1 MAYLSAQELSLIR
14 SDASEIAAVF
24 AARRD
29 EFVQAAGLAG
39 RPEALIVGAFCT
51 VAAYDLT
58 PYGVA
63 SAAALDVQT
72 LLSLPRMA
80 CSLYV
85 TLVLR
90 LMEQFDLPGHTVN
103 FVGWDGGAVGNHAQ
117 LFVAS
122 EGHSILLDPTIA
134 LIVPDAK
141 LEKVATGTPFAR
153 MVSFYD
159 ADRAA
164 GADIDAFDATVR
176 GAIANGDYRIRDG
189 IYDYP
194 SLEAVIAQPEAYRF
208 MVVNSARS
216 GWIGNDD
223 FHWAGTAYGG
233 KGHDVLTGSTGADT
247 FYGGADNDTLRT
259 GNGNDRLLGEAGN
272 DRLYG
277 GADDDR
283 LWGGAG
289 NDYLEGQW
297 GRDVLVGGGGRDVLV
312 GGSGRDV
319 FDFDSIAE
327 AGTGAARDVIVD
339 LARVQDKV
347 DLSTIDANLLRG
359 GNQRFEWA
367 GTAAFDGDAGDLRYR
382 RVGDNLVVQ
391 GDVNG
396 DRRADFELTFKS
408 LPELSASDF
417 IL

>member
-1 MAYLSAQELSLIR
+1 MAYLSAQDLSLIR
-14 SDASEIAAVF
+14 SAPPEIATVF

-39 RPEALIVGAFCT
+39 RPEALVVGAFCT

-58 PYGVA
+58 PYGAA

-72 LLSLPRMA
+72 LLALPRMA

-90 LMEQFDLPGHTVN
+90 LMEQFDLPAHTIN

-134 LIVPDAK
+134 LIVPDAT
-141 LEKVATGTPFAR
+141 LDKVATGTPFAG
-153 MVSFYD
+153 MASFYD
-159 ADRAA
+159 DDRAA
-164 GADIDAFDATVR
+164 GADIDGFDATVR
-176 GAIANGDYRIRDG
+176 SAIANGGYRIRDG

-194 SLEAVIAQPEAYRF
+194 SLEAVIAQTDAHQF
-208 MVVNSARS
+208 MVVNGARS
-216 GWIGNDD
+216 ASIGDD
-223 FHWAGTAYGG
+223 NFRWAGLAYGG

-247 FYGGADNDTLRT
+247 FYGGPGDDTLRT
-259 GNGNDRLLGEAGN
+259 GNGSDRLLGEAGN
-272 DRLYG
+272 DRLFG
-277 GADDDR
+277 GAGDDR
-283 LWGGAG
+283 LWGGDG
-289 NDYLEGQW
+289 NDYLAGEW
-297 GRDVLVGGGGRDVLV
+297 GRDILVGGGGRDVFV

-319 FDFDSIAE
+319 LDFDSIAQ
-327 AGTGAARDVIVD
+327 AGMGAARDVIAD
-339 LARVQDKV
+339 FARGQDKV
-347 DLSTIDANLLRG
+347 DLSTIDANLGRG
-359 GNQRFEWA
+359 GNQRFAWL

-391 GDVNG
+391 GDLDG
-396 DRRADFELTFKS
+396 DRRVDFELTLKS
-408 LPELSASDF
+408 LSKLSASDF